1 MQMYKYIWLKDL
13 KAELYTWKGLVW
25 LPVTTII
32 FSVTSYLLLTN
43 RELSLL
49 DQTEMLWLF
58 GKIIIGSSLLAVII
72 DASSLITSEFEH
84 ETIENLFLTPLSLKD
99 FVIGK
104 LLASLSLWALVY
116 VVAVPYM
123 VVTSAGSGL
132 TGAFL
137 GYIALFGTL
146 AVIGFATLVFAVS
159 FLYRSMKNT
168 LTTSL
173 VVLLALSIP
182 ALFSSALKN
191 TTLAR
196 IFGNINPVDNVF
208 SALDN
213 ILVDY
218 QTSLGQNLR
227 FIIPLIVFC
236 AAMLVILIL
245 SMRVFRRDGIIKG

>member
-1 MQMYKYIWLKDL
+1 MYKYIWLKDL

-25 LPVTTII
+25 LLATAVI

-58 GKIIIGSSLLAVII
+58 GKIIIGASLLAVII
-72 DASSLITSEFEH
+72 DASSLITSEFEY

-137 GYIALFGTL
+137 GYTAFFGTL
-146 AVIGFATLVFAVS
+146 AVLGFAMLVFAVS

-182 ALFSSALKN
+182 ALFSSALKS
-191 TTLAR
+191 TALAR
-196 IFGNINPVDNVF
+196 IFGYINPIDNIF

-213 ILVDY
+213 SLVDY
-218 QTSLGQNLR
+218 KTSISQNLT

-236 AAMLVILIL
+236 AAMLVILTL
-245 SMRVFRRDGIIKG
+245 SVRAFRKKGIIIG